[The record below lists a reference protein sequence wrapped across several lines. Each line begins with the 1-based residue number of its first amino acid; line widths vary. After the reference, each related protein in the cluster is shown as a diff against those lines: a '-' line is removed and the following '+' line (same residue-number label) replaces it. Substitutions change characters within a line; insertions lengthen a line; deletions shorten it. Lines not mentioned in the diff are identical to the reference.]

1 MKKGMENSVKKEPG
15 GVGGGKGRCSMEW
28 TEEERMKHDRFTILM
43 RIGWKISWK
52 EWGEGKGEKERVDE

>member
-1 MKKGMENSVKKEPG
+1 
-15 GVGGGKGRCSMEW
+15 
-28 TEEERMKHDRFTILM
+28 MKHDRFTILM